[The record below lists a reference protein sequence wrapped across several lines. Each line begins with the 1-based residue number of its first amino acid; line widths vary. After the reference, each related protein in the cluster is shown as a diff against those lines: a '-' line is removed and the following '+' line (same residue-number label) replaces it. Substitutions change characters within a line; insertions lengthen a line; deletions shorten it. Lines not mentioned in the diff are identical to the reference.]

1 MSTDLP
7 LVAPRDSVESV
18 TLQDFAASVTSHQG
32 STGTQAAHY
41 IFIFCFSLS
50 IFCSGNR
57 QVQSIP
63 NIQECSQPRPGTT
76 LVLQW
81 RQHSR
86 LPIGCGLEQV
96 ESGNNFLK

>member
-41 IFIFCFSLS
+41 VFKFCLSLS
-50 IFCSGNR
+50 IFCSGNIER
-57 QVQSIP
+57 CRVFLTGK
-63 NIQECSQPRPGTT
+63 NALNPG
-76 LVLQW
+76 
-81 RQHSR
+81 REQHLFSNGVSTAGFLLAVVSNR
-86 LPIGCGLEQV
+86 LKAAT
-96 ESGNNFLK
+96 FF